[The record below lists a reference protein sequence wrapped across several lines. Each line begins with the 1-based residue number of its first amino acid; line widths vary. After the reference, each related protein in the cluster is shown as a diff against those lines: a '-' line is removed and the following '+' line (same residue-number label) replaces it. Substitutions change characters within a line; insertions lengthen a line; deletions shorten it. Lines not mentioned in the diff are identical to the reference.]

1 MNKKATITT
10 YKGFDSDMKCR
21 GFQYEAGKT
30 YIHEGEVKVCEA
42 GFHACERAQALHRI
56 EQRRGINWE
65 PVWDGSSSNAAG
77 LIDPS
82 VTQYIER
89 RILNEL
95 PDGTDADYDEGP
107 EFDEWRFE
115 REAA

>member
-42 GFHACERAQALHRI
+42 GFHACERAQLEEARANARLIAAAPELLEALTDCVEHMH
-56 EQRRGINWE
+56 W
-65 PVWDGSSSNAAG
+65 
-77 LIDPS
+77 
-82 VTQYIER
+82 TQ
-89 RILNEL
+89 
-95 PDGTDADYDEGP
+95 PQG
-107 EFDEWRFE
+107 
-115 REAA
+115 EAALKKAKAAIAKATGGDA